1 MEVRKIINILIDE
14 LPNTVKIDNEEYKIN
29 SGFRESIL
37 FELMMQDT
45 SISEEDKIITA
56 LELYYPVIPENINE
70 AIEQI
75 LWFYRCGKEITSSKG
90 NGKGKSITQ
99 IYSFEHDDDYIYAAF
114 MDQYNIDL
122 QDIEYLH
129 WWKFK
134 AMFKSL
140 KEDNEIVKIM
150 GYRSMDLSKIKDKEQ
165 KAYYT
170 KMRKL
175 YEIPISKDERE
186 KLDEITKALHL
197 GKNVNNLL

>member
-1 MEVRKIINILIDE
+1 MNILVDL
-14 LPNTVKIDNEEYKIN
+14 LPIAVEIDNKNYEIN
-29 SGFRESIL
+29 SDFRTSIL
-37 FELMMQDT
+37 FELLMQDN
-45 SISEEDKIITA
+45 SIGKEDKIITA

-90 NGKGKSITQ
+90 NGKGKRVTQ

-134 AMFKSL
+134 AMFNSL
-140 KEDNEIVKIM
+140 KEDIKIVKIM
-150 GYRSMDLSKIKDKEQ
+150 EYRSMDLSKIKDKEQ
-165 KAYYT
+165 KAYY
-170 KMRKL
+170 KRMKDL
-175 YEIPISKDERE
+175 YEIPISKDEDR
-186 KLDEITKALHL
+186 KLKEIEEALL
-197 GKNVNNLL
+197 NGKDINKIL